1 MKQPALDQAA
11 QSTMPAKPLRRGFVL
26 LKKSTRLVGRVVLA
40 LAVLCFVAGLLWSWQ
55 DEWYCNTSSSLP
67 VGLYRVTWLPD
78 VNSATFAFAH
88 TTQPE
93 VKSGTTTT
101 ITITTTTTTTT
112 NNNNNTTNFSP
123 DSNSQHQQQAATQ
136 IESRKILPSIER
148 GSLVLACLEPE
159 LAAWAWE
166 RGYLSGHGKCT
177 QGLAP
182 IGKYVVA
189 VAGDLVV
196 STRAGIK
203 VNGKLQPN
211 SKASRR
217 DGAGRA
223 MPQAHLN
230 QVLKQGEL
238 LLLNPVVDSFDSRYW
253 GLLRVEQVVGTL
265 EPVLTW
271 D

>member
-1 MKQPALDQAA
+1 MKQPASEQAA
-11 QSTMPAKPLRRGFVL
+11 QSTSHARLLRRGRGLVL

-40 LAVLCFVAGLLWSWQ
+40 LAILCFVAGLLWSWQ

-93 VKSGTTTT
+93 VKNG
-101 ITITTTTTTTT
+101 TTTTTTTHT
-112 NNNNNTTNFSP
+112 PTTTYPESTKK
-123 DSNSQHQQQAATQ
+123 QQQQAAT
-136 IESRKILPSIER
+136 
-148 GSLVLACLEPE
+148 
-159 LAAWAWE
+159 WAWE
-166 RGYLSGHGKCT
+166 RGYLSGHGKCP

-189 VAGDLVV
+189 VAGDKVV
-196 STRAGIK
+196 STSAGIE

-211 SKASRR
+211 SKASSL

-223 MPQAHLN
+223 MPQVHLN

-253 GLLRVEQVVGTL
+253 GLLWVEQVVGTL

>member
-1 MKQPALDQAA
+1 MKQPASEQAA
-11 QSTMPAKPLRRGFVL
+11 QSTSHARLLRRGRGLVL

-40 LAVLCFVAGLLWSWQ
+40 LAILCFVAGLLWSWQ

-93 VKSGTTTT
+93 VKNG
-101 ITITTTTTTTT
+101 TTTTTTPTT
-112 NNNNNTTNFSP
+112 TPTTTSYP
-123 DSNSQHQQQAATQ
+123 ESTYQHQLQAAYKSD
-136 IESRKILPSIER
+136 SRKIMPSIER

-159 LAAWAWE
+159 LATWAWE
-166 RGYLSGHGKCT
+166 RGYLSGHGKCP

-189 VAGDLVV
+189 VAGDKVV
-196 STRAGIK
+196 STSAGIE

-211 SKASRR
+211 SKASSL

-223 MPQAHLN
+223 MPQVHLN